1 VPLYRNNPEK
11 HLPLKLCSLYVL
23 IMGDDS
29 ALKVTADLADLRLRI
44 ARLDRSRSAG
54 RTSKADETGQDPVVL
69 PFGIDAM
76 DRHLPGRGLVLSC
89 LHEIAAAG
97 PEVEHGAA
105 ASLFV
110 AGLVARMEGM
120 VLWVIEQRDLS
131 APGLAA
137 AGLHPDRL
145 IIAEAGRA
153 EAGKAVLLVM
163 EEGLRHRG
171 LAAVV
176 GEVHGRLGLTASR
189 RLQLAAEAGGVTGF
203 ALRRVAR
210 GNDPVLAEANAAVTR
225 WRISALPS
233 APAIPPAPDVP
244 GLGRARWQ
252 VELLRCRGGEPSSW
266 IMEACDA
273 AGRLGMADAAS
284 GRPAARFQHRERGRD
299 RIGEQSQA
307 AG

>member
-1 VPLYRNNPEK
+1 V
-11 HLPLKLCSLYVL
+11 
-23 IMGDDS
+23 GDKS
-29 ALKVTADLADLRLRI
+29 ALKGSANLIALRQDI
-44 ARLDRSRSAG
+44 ARLEGAVLATGAG
-54 RTSKADETGQDPVVL
+54 EKRHNLAVL
-69 PFGIDAM
+69 PLGVEVVDV
-76 DRHLPGRGLVLSC
+76 HLPAGGLALSC
-89 LHEIAAAG
+89 LHEVAAAG

-110 AGLVARMEGM
+110 AGLVARMAGM
-120 VLWVIEQRDLS
+120 VLWVIEQHDLF
-131 APGLAA
+131 APALAA

-145 IIAEAGRA
+145 IIAEAG
-153 EAGKAVLLVM
+153 KSVLLVM

-210 GNDPVLAEANAAVTR
+210 GDDPVLSEANAAVTR

-233 APAIPPAPDVP
+233 APVIPHAPDVP

-266 IMEACDA
+266 IMEAVDA
-273 AGRLGMADAAS
+273 AGRLGMAEAAS
-284 GRPAARFQHRERGRD
+284 VSSTTRLQHRERRRD
-299 RIGEQSQA
+299 RIRQHPWAVG
-307 AG
+307 

>member
-1 VPLYRNNPEK
+1 
-11 HLPLKLCSLYVL
+11 
-23 IMGDDS
+23 MGAES
-29 ALKVTADLADLRLRI
+29 ALKAAADLTELRLRV
-44 ARLDRSRSAG
+44 ARLERSGSAG
-54 RTSKADETGQDPVVL
+54 SPSKADETGQDPAVL
-69 PFGIDAM
+69 PFGIDVM
-76 DRHLPGRGLVLSC
+76 DRHLPGRGLGLAC

-110 AGLVARMEGM
+110 AGLAARLEGI
-120 VLWVIEQRDLS
+120 VLWVIEQRDLF
-131 APGLAA
+131 APGLAV

-145 IIAEAGRA
+145 IIA

-203 ALRRVAR
+203 VLRRTSLSRVPLKR
-210 GNDPVLAEANAAVTR
+210 TQHPDDPAPAEPIAAATR
-225 WRISALPS
+225 WRISPLLS
-233 APAIPPAPDVP
+233 APPIPHAPEVP
-244 GLGRARWQ
+244 GLGRARWR
-252 VELLRCRGGEPSSW
+252 VELLRCRSGTPSTW

-273 AGRLGMADAAS
+273 AGRLGMAEAVRS
-284 GRPAARFQHRERGRD
+284 PVARAR
-299 RIGEQSQA
+299 QA

>member
-1 VPLYRNNPEK
+1 LQGRLFEMIRK
-11 HLPLKLCSLYVL
+11 SIFLSASCSLYVPV
-23 IMGDDS
+23 MRAES
-29 ALKVTADLADLRLRI
+29 ALKTAADLTDLRLRV
-44 ARLDRSRSAG
+44 ARLERSGAAG
-54 RTSKADETGQDPVVL
+54 RTGKVDETGQDPAVL
-69 PFGIDAM
+69 PFGIDMM
-76 DRHLPGRGLVLSC
+76 DRHLPGRGLGLAC

-110 AGLVARMEGM
+110 AGLAARLEGM
-120 VLWVIEQRDLS
+120 VLWVIEQRDLF
-131 APGLAA
+131 APGLAV

-145 IIAEAGRA
+145 IIAEAGHA

-210 GNDPVLAEANAAVTR
+210 GDDPVLSEANAAVTR
-225 WRISALPS
+225 WRISALSS
-233 APAIPPAPDVP
+233 APAIPHAPDVP

-266 IMEACDA
+266 IMEAVDA
-273 AGRLGMADAAS
+273 AGRLGMAAAGPGGATARFHEQRQEQPRQQHQAS
-284 GRPAARFQHRERGRD
+284 G
-299 RIGEQSQA
+299 
-307 AG
+307 

>member
-1 VPLYRNNPEK
+1 
-11 HLPLKLCSLYVL
+11 
-23 IMGDDS
+23 
-29 ALKVTADLADLRLRI
+29 
-44 ARLDRSRSAG
+44 
-54 RTSKADETGQDPVVL
+54 
-69 PFGIDAM
+69 
-76 DRHLPGRGLVLSC
+76 
-89 LHEIAAAG
+89 
-97 PEVEHGAA
+97 VEHGAA

-110 AGLVARMEGM
+110 AGLAARMEGS
-120 VLWVIEQRDLS
+120 VLWVIAQNDLF

-145 IIAEAGRA
+145 IIVEAGRA
-153 EAGKAVLLVM
+153 EAGKAVLPVM

-176 GEVHGRLGLTASR
+176 GEVHGRLNLTASR

-203 ALRRVAR
+203 VLRRLSR
-210 GNDPVLAEANAAVTR
+210 DEDPALAETNAAVTR

-233 APAIPPAPDVP
+233 APAIPHAPDVP

-252 VELLRCRGGEPSSW
+252 ADLLRCRGGEPSSW

-273 AGRLGMADAAS
+273 AGRLGMAEAGA
-284 GRPAARFQHRERGRD
+284 GRATARSFEQRRERAR
-299 RIGEQSQA
+299 EHHQA

>member
-1 VPLYRNNPEK
+1 
-11 HLPLKLCSLYVL
+11 
-23 IMGDDS
+23 MGAES
-29 ALKVTADLADLRLRI
+29 ALKAAADLTDLRLRI
-44 ARLDRSRSAG
+44 ARLERGGSIGWAG
-54 RTSKADETGQDPVVL
+54 RAGQTRQHPAVL
-69 PFGIDAM
+69 PFTIDAL
-76 DRHLPGRGLVLSC
+76 DRHLPEGGLSLRC
-89 LHEIAAAG
+89 LHEVAAAA

-110 AGLVARMEGM
+110 AGLAARLRGP
-120 VLWVIEQRDLS
+120 VLWVIEQRDLF

-145 IIAEAGRA
+145 IIAEAGRG
-153 EAGKAVLLVM
+153 EAGKLVLLVM

-210 GNDPVLAEANAAVTR
+210 GDDPVLSEANAAVTR

-233 APAIPPAPDVP
+233 APVIPHAPDVP

-266 IMEACDA
+266 IMEAVDA
-273 AGRLGMADAAS
+273 AGRLGMAEAAS
-284 GRPAARFQHRERGRD
+284 APSTARLQHRERRRD
-299 RIGEQSQA
+299 RIRQHPWAVG
-307 AG
+307 

>member
-1 VPLYRNNPEK
+1 
-11 HLPLKLCSLYVL
+11 
-23 IMGDDS
+23 MGAES
-29 ALKVTADLADLRLRI
+29 VSNTSADLTALRLRI
-44 ARLDRSRSAG
+44 ARLERSAG
-54 RTSKADETGQDPVVL
+54 AAGAGQAGQHRSVL
-69 PFGIDAM
+69 PFGVAAIDG
-76 DRHLPGRGLVLSC
+76 HLPGGGLGLAC
-89 LHEIAAAG
+89 LHEVAAGG

-110 AGLVARMEGM
+110 AGLAARMEGP
-120 VLWVIEQRDLS
+120 VLWVIAQNDLF

-176 GEVHGRLGLTASR
+176 GEVHGRLNLTASR

-203 ALRRVAR
+203 ALRRIPR
-210 GNDPVLAEANAAVTR
+210 GNDPILAETNAAVTR

-233 APAIPPAPDVP
+233 APPIPDAPDVP

-252 VELLRCRGGEPSSW
+252 VDLLRCRAGEPSSW
-266 IMEACDA
+266 IMEAVDA
-273 AGRLGMADAAS
+273 AGRLGMAAA
-284 GRPAARFQHRERGRD
+284 GPNRATARSYEQRRERAR
-299 RIGEQSQA
+299 EHHQA